1 MRIRLIARVA
11 LSALLL
17 TVMLVVKADDSE
29 SGGPWKQNY
38 KLAATQKLTGGSTTI
53 WVQLPGSTIWVPV
66 TVQNSITINCCVQ
79 ATDSDACNTAL
90 ADSRC

>member
-29 SGGPWKQNY
+29 TGGPWKQNL
-38 KLAATQKLTGGSTTI
+38 KMGTKQIQTGSTTT
-53 WVQLPGSTIWVPV
+53 WEVVPGTAMPVIVTTPIYTTI
-66 TVQNSITINCCVQ
+66 SCCIQ
-79 ATDSDACNTAL
+79 ATDSDACNSGS